1 MTKVIYRG
9 ESKAVEFD
17 GVAFEPGKAVDYD
30 GPRLRKLRGNRFF
43 EVEDQ
48 APKPPEKEYP
58 FPTDSKDKLEA
69 WARENLK
76 LELDKRKGLKTLIK
90 QVDEAVK
97 NANAD

>member
-17 GVAFEPGKAVDYD
+17 GAGFEPGKAVDYD
-30 GPRLRKLRGNRFF
+30 GTRLRKLRGNRFF
-43 EVEDQ
+43 KVEDEEP
-48 APKPPEKEYP
+48 AKEYP
-58 FPTDSKDKLEA
+58 FPTDSKGALEA

-90 QVDEAVK
+90 QVDEAMK